1 MNDLRTYFSVSASSS
16 GKAAVSQS
24 PHSQKQIVQPVC
36 NEPIVRQPAN
46 NAALTNDNASS
57 TNTED
62 NASHNKPT
70 ISSKFTWLQKKAA
83 IECNNEI
90 IQNDKKTVH
99 VVTDEHILLVNRS
112 TLRNWR
118 TGERLKIKEICSVGD
133 GQLAGTTS
141 VRFDSV
147 SFTLLC
153 CVCLCLCLPI
163 SHDIVAL
170 LL

>member
-1 MNDLRTYFSVSASSS
+1 MKDLLDYYSVSASSS

-36 NEPIVRQPAN
+36 NEPIVRQPPN

-62 NASHNKPT
+62 NAHHNKPT
-70 ISSKFTWLQKKAA
+70 ISGKFTWLQKKAA
-83 IECNNEI
+83 IECSDTEI
-90 IQNDKKTVH
+90 IQNDKKTAH
-99 VVTDEHILLVNRS
+99 IVTDEHILLVNRS

-118 TGERLKIKEICSVGD
+118 GEMLKIKAICSVGD

-163 SHDIVAL
+163 SHDVVAL